1 MTYDELINAI
11 IEKLD
16 GEPGDYIVELDYC
29 YIDDYGMCFDEMT
42 SYELFTYDG
51 QNLGF
56 LNDWWEGQQYCSF
69 GKITP
74 FDELLKAWQNV
85 KKIEGLT
92 GRPEDCWAQ
101 TMTIL
106 GI

>member
-1 MTYDELINAI
+1 MIYDELIEAI

-16 GEPGDYIVELDYC
+16 GEPGDYVVRLDYC
-29 YIDDYGMCFDEMT
+29 YIDNYGMPFDEMT

-56 LNDWWEGQQYCSF
+56 LNDWWEGQEECYFS
-69 GKITP
+69 GITP

-85 KKIEGLT
+85 KKIKELDGW
-92 GRPEDCWAQ
+92 PEDCWSQ
-101 TMTIL
+101 TMKIL